1 MKKNP
6 FQLFA
11 ILTIVGIGIYVSYR
25 YVQWSVKDDISLTIG
40 IMAVSTVIVAIITF
54 VLYKMG
60 YGERYKGRGGD

>member
-25 YVQWSVKDDISLTIG
+25 YVQWLVNGDISLTIG
-40 IMAVSTVIVAIITF
+40 IMLVSTVIFFIITF

-60 YGERYKGRGGD
+60 YGERYKGSGRG